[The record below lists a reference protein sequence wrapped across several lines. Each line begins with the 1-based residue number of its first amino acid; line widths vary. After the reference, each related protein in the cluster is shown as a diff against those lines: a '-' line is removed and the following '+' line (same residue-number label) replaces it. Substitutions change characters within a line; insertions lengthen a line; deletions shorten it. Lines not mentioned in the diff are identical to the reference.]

1 MPSLSDIFN
10 PSFFMC
16 LGILVL
22 LTALIV
28 VYFESKMREQN
39 HKIAS
44 MLSLVSSLAE
54 EQNNLRMEVFRMVTT
69 GQTNSVNS
77 FPVNSFS
84 VNSFPVNSFP
94 VNSFPV
100 NSFNNINDNNDLI
113 NVSDD
118 EDDNDDESDVDDSEE
133 DDSDS
138 EEDDSDSDLEENEVI
153 EIGENDVK
161 ILKININK
169 KDSNDDNEFNIEQID
184 DLEELGENT
193 DDDESSIN
201 NLNDIDDDSSSS
213 DDELNE
219 EIIVPDNLEETKEDG
234 IIFEET
240 PKIDLNA
247 IDFKQIS
254 ISGLEKNSNETE
266 TMDYKKLSLNKLKTL
281 VLEKGL
287 TKDSSKLKKN
297 ELLILLGVK

>member
-22 LTALIV
+22 LTALVV

-54 EQNNLRMEVFRMVTT
+54 EQHNLRMEVIHVVTS
-69 GQTNSVNS
+69 GQNSSANK
-77 FPVNSFS
+77 FPLN
-84 VNSFPVNSFP
+84 N
-94 VNSFPV
+94 
-100 NSFNNINDNNDLI
+100 FNTTDFINKSDNNELI

-118 EDDNDDESDVDDSEE
+118 EEEELDDDDDDSDDNSDSED

-138 EEDDSDSDLEENEVI
+138 DSDSDLEENEVI
-153 EIGENDVK
+153 ELGENDIK
-161 ILKININK
+161 ILKININNK
-169 KDSNDDNEFNIEQID
+169 ANDDEETEFKFEQID
-184 DLEELGENT
+184 ELEELGEKSDD
-193 DDDESSIN
+193 DDDESSTN
-201 NLNDIDDDSSSS
+201 ELNEIDDDSSSS
-213 DDELNE
+213 DDELKE
-219 EIIVPDNLEETKEDG
+219 ETIVPNNLEETS
-234 IIFEET
+234 
-240 PKIDLNA
+240 KIDLNA

-254 ISGLEKNSNETE
+254 ISGLEKDVNDNES
-266 TMDYKKLSLNKLKTL
+266 MDYKKLSLNKLKA
-281 VLEKGL
+281 VVVEKGL

-297 ELLILLGVK
+297 ELLNLLGVK

>member
-54 EQNNLRMEVFRMVTT
+54 EQHNLRMEVFRMVTA
-69 GQTNSVNS
+69 GQNSSANNFPLNNLNSTN
-77 FPVNSFS
+77 F
-84 VNSFPVNSFP
+84 
-94 VNSFPV
+94 
-100 NSFNNINDNNDLI
+100 INKTDNNDLI

-118 EDDNDDESDVDDSEE
+118 EEEELDEDDDDDDDSNDDDSN
-133 DDSDS
+133 DS
-138 EEDDSDSDLEENEVI
+138 DSDSDLEENEVI
-153 EIGENDVK
+153 ELGENDVK
-161 ILKININK
+161 ILKININNN
-169 KDSNDDNEFNIEQID
+169 SNNDDEENEFKFEQMD
-184 DLEELGENT
+184 ELEELGENSDD
-193 DDDESSIN
+193 DDDESSTNEIN
-201 NLNDIDDDSSSS
+201 EIDDDSSSS
-213 DDELNE
+213 DDELKE
-219 EIIVPDNLEETKEDG
+219 ETIVADNL
-234 IIFEET
+234 EET
-240 PKIDLNA
+240 PKIDLNT

-254 ISGLEKNSNETE
+254 ISGLEKDVNDNES
-266 TMDYKKLSLNKLKTL
+266 MDYKKLSLNKLKA
-281 VLEKGL
+281 VVVEKGL

-297 ELLILLGVK
+297 ELLNLLGVK

>member
-77 FPVNSFS
+77 FPVNSFNTS
-84 VNSFPVNSFP
+84 HF
-94 VNSFPV
+94 
-100 NSFNNINDNNDLI
+100 INDEDKNDSNELI

-118 EDDNDDESDVDDSEE
+118 EDESDEEDESDDEDDDDMDDDS
-133 DDSDS
+133 
-138 EEDDSDSDLEENEVI
+138 DSDSDLEENEVI

-161 ILKININK
+161 VLKININK
-169 KDSNDDNEFNIEQID
+169 TEINDDEDTEFNIEQID
-184 DLEELGENT
+184 DLEELGENS
-193 DDDESSIN
+193 DDDDST
-201 NLNDIDDDSSSS
+201 LNDDIDDDSSSS
-213 DDELNE
+213 DDDLKE
-219 EIIVPDNLEETKEDG
+219 ETIVPDNLEGTKNDD
-234 IIFEET
+234 ITFEET
-240 PKIDLNA
+240 PKLDLNA

-254 ISGLEKNSNETE
+254 ISGLEKDVNDNDS
-266 TMDYKKLSLNKLKTL
+266 MDYKKLSLNKLKSL
-281 VLEKGL
+281 VVEKGL

-297 ELLILLGVK
+297 ELLNLLGVK

>member
-69 GQTNSVNS
+69 GQTNSVNNFHVDS
-77 FPVNSFS
+77 FPVNNFTSK
-84 VNSFPVNSFP
+84 NENT
-94 VNSFPV
+94 
-100 NSFNNINDNNDLI
+100 DLI
-113 NVSDD
+113 NVSDV
-118 EDDNDDESDVDDSEE
+118 EDDSDDSDDDDESNDDESNDSN
-133 DDSDS
+133 DSD
-138 EEDDSDSDLEENEVI
+138 DDLEENEVI
-153 EIGENDVK
+153 ELGDNDIKV
-161 ILKININK
+161 LKININNK
-169 KDSNDDNEFNIEQID
+169 EIDNDNDFNIEEID
-184 DLEELGENT
+184 NLEELGENT
-193 DDDESSIN
+193 DDD
-201 NLNDIDDDSSSS
+201 DDDDDLDESSSS
-213 DDELNE
+213 DDDFKE
-219 EIIVPDNLEETKEDG
+219 ENIVSNNLEEP
-234 IIFEET
+234 ET

-254 ISGLEKNSNETE
+254 ISGLENHLNDNE
-266 TMDYKKLSLNKLKTL
+266 TMDYKKLSLNKLKS
-281 VLEKGL
+281 VVVEKGL

-297 ELLILLGVK
+297 ELLNLLGVK

>member
-69 GQTNSVNS
+69 GQTNSVNN

-84 VNSFPVNSFP
+84 SNSFPVN
-94 VNSFPV
+94 N
-100 NSFNNINDNNDLI
+100 FNNKNDNNDLI

-118 EDDNDDESDVDDSEE
+118 EDDESDDDDDVDDDESDVE
-133 DDSDS
+133 DS
-138 EEDDSDSDLEENEVI
+138 EEDDSDSDLEENEII

-161 ILKININK
+161 ILKININN
-169 KDSNDDNEFNIEQID
+169 KDSNDDDEFNIEQID
-184 DLEELGENT
+184 DLEELGENSD
-193 DDDESSIN
+193 DDDESSVN
-201 NLNDIDDDSSSS
+201 DLNDIDDDSSSS

-219 EIIVPDNLEETKEDG
+219 ETIVPDNLEETKEDG

-240 PKIDLNA
+240 PKIDLNK

-254 ISGLEKNSNETE
+254 ISGLEKDANDTE
-266 TMDYKKLSLNKLKTL
+266 TMDYKKLSLNKLKSL
-281 VLEKGL
+281 VVEKGL

-297 ELLILLGVK
+297 ELLNLLGVK

>member
-22 LTALIV
+22 LTALVV

-54 EQNNLRMEVFRMVTT
+54 EQHNLRMEVIHVITAGQNSSANKNPLNNFNTT
-69 GQTNSVNS
+69 D
-77 FPVNSFS
+77 F
-84 VNSFPVNSFP
+84 
-94 VNSFPV
+94 
-100 NSFNNINDNNDLI
+100 INKSDNNELI

-118 EDDNDDESDVDDSEE
+118 EEEELDDDDDDSD

-138 EEDDSDSDLEENEVI
+138 NDSDSDSDSDLEENEVI
-153 EIGENDVK
+153 ELGENDIK
-161 ILKININK
+161 ILKININNK
-169 KDSNDDNEFNIEQID
+169 ANDDDQDTEFKFEQMNE
-184 DLEELGENT
+184 LEELGEDSDD
-193 DDDESSIN
+193 DDDESSVN
-201 NLNDIDDDSSSS
+201 ELNEIDDDSSSS
-213 DDELNE
+213 DDELKE
-219 EIIVPDNLEETKEDG
+219 ENIVPDNLEETKEDG

-240 PKIDLNA
+240 SKIDLNA

-254 ISGLEKNSNETE
+254 ISGLEKDVNDNES
-266 TMDYKKLSLNKLKTL
+266 MDYKKLSLNKLKA
-281 VLEKGL
+281 VVVEKGL

-297 ELLILLGVK
+297 ELLNLLGVK

>member
-22 LTALIV
+22 LTSLIV

-77 FPVNSFS
+77 FPVNSF
-84 VNSFPVNSFP
+84 PVNNFISK
-94 VNSFPV
+94 NE
-100 NSFNNINDNNDLI
+100 NNELI

-118 EDDNDDESDVDDSEE
+118 EQDADEDESVDEDTDDDSYDDDDD
-133 DDSDS
+133 DDSVD
-138 EEDDSDSDLEENEVI
+138 DLEENEVI
-153 EIGENDVK
+153 EIGDNDIKV
-161 ILKININK
+161 LKININNK
-169 KDSNDDNEFNIEQID
+169 ESDDNDFNIEQID
-184 DLEELGENT
+184 NLEELGENT
-193 DDDESSIN
+193 DDDDDLS
-201 NLNDIDDDSSSS
+201 LNEIDEESSS
-213 DDELNE
+213 DDDDDELKE
-219 EIIVPDNLEETKEDG
+219 ETIHSVNLEETEA
-234 IIFEET
+234 
-240 PKIDLNA
+240 PKLDLNG

-254 ISGLEKNSNETE
+254 ISGLEKDVVDAE
-266 TMDYKKLSLNKLKTL
+266 TMDYKKLSLNKLKS
-281 VLEKGL
+281 VVVEKGL

-297 ELLILLGVK
+297 ELLNLLGVK

>member
-22 LTALIV
+22 LTSLIV

-69 GQTNSVNS
+69 GQTNSVNNFHVDS
-77 FPVNSFS
+77 FPVNNFTSK
-84 VNSFPVNSFP
+84 NENT
-94 VNSFPV
+94 
-100 NSFNNINDNNDLI
+100 DLI
-113 NVSDD
+113 NVSDV
-118 EDDNDDESDVDDSEE
+118 EDDSDDSDDDDESNDDESNDSN
-133 DDSDS
+133 DSD
-138 EEDDSDSDLEENEVI
+138 DDLEENEVI
-153 EIGENDVK
+153 ELGDNDIKV
-161 ILKININK
+161 LKININNK
-169 KDSNDDNEFNIEQID
+169 EIDNDNDFNIEEID
-184 DLEELGENT
+184 NLEELGENT
-193 DDDESSIN
+193 DDD
-201 NLNDIDDDSSSS
+201 DDDDDLDESSSS
-213 DDELNE
+213 DDDFKE
-219 EIIVPDNLEETKEDG
+219 ENIVSNNLEEP
-234 IIFEET
+234 ET

-254 ISGLEKNSNETE
+254 ISGLENHLNDNE
-266 TMDYKKLSLNKLKTL
+266 TMDYKKLSLNKLKS
-281 VLEKGL
+281 VVVEKGL

-297 ELLILLGVK
+297 ELLNLLGVK

>member
-77 FPVNSFS
+77 FPVNNF
-84 VNSFPVNSFP
+84 NSSHFINKNENS
-94 VNSFPV
+94 
-100 NSFNNINDNNDLI
+100 DLI

-118 EDDNDDESDVDDSEE
+118 EDESDVDDDESDVDDS
-133 DDSDS
+133 DDSDVDDS
-138 EEDDSDSDLEENEVI
+138 DDSDSDLEENEII

-161 ILKININK
+161 ILKININN
-169 KDSNDDNEFNIEQID
+169 KDSNDDDEFNIEQID
-184 DLEELGENT
+184 DLEELGENSD
-193 DDDESSIN
+193 DDDESSVN
-201 NLNDIDDDSSSS
+201 DLNDIDDDSSSS
-213 DDELNE
+213 DDDLNE
-219 EIIVPDNLEETKEDG
+219 ETIVPDNLEETKEDG

-240 PKIDLNA
+240 PKIDLNK

-254 ISGLEKNSNETE
+254 ISGLEKDANDTE
-266 TMDYKKLSLNKLKTL
+266 TMEYKKLSLNKLKSL
-281 VLEKGL
+281 VVEKGL
-287 TKDSSKLKKN
+287 TKDSSKMKKN
-297 ELLILLGVK
+297 ELLNLLGVK

>member
-54 EQNNLRMEVFRMVTT
+54 EQHNLRMEVLRMITS
-69 GQTNSVNS
+69 GQTNTMNN
-77 FPVNSFS
+77 FPLN
-84 VNSFPVNSFP
+84 N
-94 VNSFPV
+94 
-100 NSFNNINDNNDLI
+100 FNNSDFINKLDNNDLI

-118 EDDNDDESDVDDSEE
+118 EEEELDDDDDSNDSDSDSNDDDDSEE
-133 DDSDS
+133 DDSD
-138 EEDDSDSDLEENEVI
+138 LEENEII
-153 EIGENDVK
+153 ELGENDVK
-161 ILKININK
+161 ILKININNK
-169 KDSNDDNEFNIEQID
+169 ANDDDEETEFKFEQID
-184 DLEELGENT
+184 ELEELGEKSDD
-193 DDDESSIN
+193 DDDESSVN
-201 NLNDIDDDSSSS
+201 ELNEIDDDSSSS
-213 DDELNE
+213 DDELKE
-219 EIIVPDNLEETKEDG
+219 ETIVPNNLEETS
-234 IIFEET
+234 
-240 PKIDLNA
+240 KIDLNA

-254 ISGLEKNSNETE
+254 ISGLEKDVNDNES
-266 TMDYKKLSLNKLKTL
+266 MDYKKLSLNKLKA
-281 VLEKGL
+281 VVVEKGL

-297 ELLILLGVK
+297 ELLNLLGVK

>member
-28 VYFESKMREQN
+28 VYFETKMREQN

-69 GQTNSVNS
+69 GQTNSGNSFPVDNFHVNS
-77 FPVNSFS
+77 FPVNSFIS
-84 VNSFPVNSFP
+84 KNENS
-94 VNSFPV
+94 
-100 NSFNNINDNNDLI
+100 DLI

-118 EDDNDDESDVDDSEE
+118 EDDSGDDSGDDDDDDD
-133 DDSDS
+133 DDSNDS
-138 EEDDSDSDLEENEVI
+138 SDSGSEDDLEENEVI
-153 EIGENDVK
+153 ELGENDIKV
-161 ILKININK
+161 LKININNK
-169 KDSNDDNEFNIEQID
+169 ESNNDDNDFNIEEID
-184 DLEELGENT
+184 NLEELGENT
-193 DDDESSIN
+193 DDD
-201 NLNDIDDDSSSS
+201 DIDDDDSIINEIDESVSS
-213 DDELNE
+213 DDDLKE
-219 EIIVPDNLEETKEDG
+219 ETIVPTNLNNLEEH
-234 IIFEET
+234 ET
-240 PKIDLNA
+240 SKIDLNA

-254 ISGLEKNSNETE
+254 ISGLENDTE
-266 TMDYKKLSLNKLKTL
+266 PMDYKKLSLNKLKSL
-281 VLEKGL
+281 VVEKGL

-297 ELLILLGVK
+297 ELLNLLGVK

>member
-69 GQTNSVNS
+69 GQTNSGNS
-77 FPVNSFS
+77 FPVNTFP
-84 VNSFPVNSFP
+84 VNNLPVNNFPVNSFINKNE
-94 VNSFPV
+94 NS
-100 NSFNNINDNNDLI
+100 DLI

-118 EDDNDDESDVDDSEE
+118 EDDSDDEYDSDDDDSDDDNNSNDSEDDSE
-133 DDSDS
+133 D
-138 EEDDSDSDLEENEVI
+138 DLEENDIKV
-153 EIGENDVK
+153 
-161 ILKININK
+161 LKININNK
-169 KDSNDDNEFNIEQID
+169 ESNNDDNDFNIEEID
-184 DLEELGENT
+184 NLEELGENT
-193 DDDESSIN
+193 DDDNDI
-201 NLNDIDDDSSSS
+201 DIDDDDSIINEIDESVSSE
-213 DDELNE
+213 DDLKE
-219 EIIVPDNLEETKEDG
+219 ETIVPTNLNNLEES
-234 IIFEET
+234 ET

-254 ISGLEKNSNETE
+254 ISGLENDLNDNE
-266 TMDYKKLSLNKLKTL
+266 TMDYKKLSLNKLKSL
-281 VLEKGL
+281 VVEKGL

-297 ELLILLGVK
+297 ELLNLLGVK